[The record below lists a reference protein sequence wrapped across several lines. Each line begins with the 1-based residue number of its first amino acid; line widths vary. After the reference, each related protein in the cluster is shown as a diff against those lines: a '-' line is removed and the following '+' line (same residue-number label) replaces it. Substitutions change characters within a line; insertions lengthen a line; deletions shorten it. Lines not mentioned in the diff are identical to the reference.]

1 MIDRSLASASL
12 RHAGADRWATR
23 VEIIRTKGN
32 VLTIFALHKIAM
44 LAVAIAVGSAG
55 IATDA
60 WARGGGGGHGGGG
73 GGHFGGGMGGG
84 HLGGMGGGHFGGGMG
99 GVRPGAGAHLGGA
112 LGAGHLGGLGGRFG
126 AHRFGGSGR
135 RFAHHRGFQGFGFG
149 DPLGYYDDY
158 GYDQCW
164 QIDRIR
170 PSRLRYVC

>member
-32 VLTIFALHKIAM
+32 VMTIFALHKIAM

-73 GGHFGGGMGGG
+73 GSGGHFGGGMGGG
-84 HLGGMGGGHFGGGMG
+84 HFGGAMGGGHLGEMGGGHF
-99 GVRPGAGAHLGGA
+99 GGA

-126 AHRFGGSGR
+126 GHRFGGSGR
-135 RFAHHRGFQGFGFG
+135 RFVHHRGFQGFGFG

-170 PSRLRYVC
+170 PSRPRYVC

>member
-1 MIDRSLASASL
+1 MR
-12 RHAGADRWATR
+12 
-23 VEIIRTKGN
+23 
-32 VLTIFALHKIAM
+32 IFALHKIAM

-84 HLGGMGGGHFGGGMG
+84 HFGGGMGGGHLGGMGGGHFGGGMG
-99 GVRPGAGAHLGGA
+99 GGHLGAGPHLGRA

-126 AHRFGGSGR
+126 GHRFVGSGR
-135 RFAHHRGFQGFGFG
+135 RLAHHRGFQGFGFG
-149 DPLGYYDDY
+149 DSLYDDY

>member
-1 MIDRSLASASL
+1 M
-12 RHAGADRWATR
+12 
-23 VEIIRTKGN
+23 
-32 VLTIFALHKIAM
+32 TIFALHKIAM

-73 GGHFGGGMGGG
+73 GSGGHFGGGMGGG
-84 HLGGMGGGHFGGGMG
+84 HFGGAMGGGHLGEMGGGHF
-99 GVRPGAGAHLGGA
+99 GGA

-126 AHRFGGSGR
+126 GHRFGGSGR
-135 RFAHHRGFQGFGFG
+135 RFVHHRGFQGFGFG

>member
-1 MIDRSLASASL
+1 M
-12 RHAGADRWATR
+12 
-23 VEIIRTKGN
+23 
-32 VLTIFALHKIAM
+32 TIFALHKIAM

-60 WARGGGGGHGGGG
+60 WARGGGGGH
-73 GGHFGGGMGGG
+73 FGGGMGGG

-99 GVRPGAGAHLGGA
+99 GEHLGAGAHLGGA

-126 AHRFGGSGR
+126 GHRFGGSGR

>member
-1 MIDRSLASASL
+1 M
-12 RHAGADRWATR
+12 
-23 VEIIRTKGN
+23 
-32 VLTIFALHKIAM
+32 TIFALHKIAM

-84 HLGGMGGGHFGGGMG
+84 HFGGAMGGGHL
-99 GVRPGAGAHLGGA
+99 GAGAHFGGA

-126 AHRFGGSGR
+126 GHRFGGSGR
-135 RFAHHRGFQGFGFG
+135 RFVHHRGFQGFGFG

>member
-1 MIDRSLASASL
+1 M
-12 RHAGADRWATR
+12 G
-23 VEIIRTKGN
+23 
-32 VLTIFALHKIAM
+32 
-44 LAVAIAVGSAG
+44 G
-55 IATDA
+55 I
-60 WARGGGGGHGGGG
+60 G
-73 GGHFGGGMGGG
+73 GGHFGGG
-84 HLGGMGGGHFGGGMG
+84 HFGGGLG
-99 GVRPGAGAHLGGA
+99 GMHPGAGAHLGGA

>member
-1 MIDRSLASASL
+1 MR
-12 RHAGADRWATR
+12 
-23 VEIIRTKGN
+23 
-32 VLTIFALHKIAM
+32 IFALHKIAM

-60 WARGGGGGHGGGG
+60 WARGGGGGGGGGGGHFGGGG

-84 HLGGMGGGHFGGGMG
+84 HL
-99 GVRPGAGAHLGGA
+99 GAGAHLGGA

-126 AHRFGGSGR
+126 GHRFGGSGR